1 MFDAMKL
8 LEQLLGPQA
17 AAGVQST
24 IDQGTKTV
32 EGFVGADTIAKG
44 KAMLG
49 EGLGSLEATAT
60 QYVGAEKVAQAKDLF
75 AKQGDGL
82 AVGALAGGL
91 LGLLVGTETG
101 RKVGGTA
108 VKLGSLAALGGL
120 AWKAYQSYQS
130 GSAGASATAPA
141 AVPGAEAP
149 MPAPVSTEAEQKL
162 AAATI
167 IAMIQAAKAD
177 GHVDAAERAAILAR
191 VGEVEAA
198 AKAFLDT
205 ELAAPLDLDRVAS
218 LATNQQ
224 EAVHLYAASL
234 LAIDPDQTSEKAY
247 LDALATRLGLD
258 AALVAEITAQVKG
271 A

>member
-8 LEQLLGPQA
+8 LGQLLGPQTA
-17 AAGVQST
+17 ATVQST

-141 AVPGAEAP
+141 AVPEVEAP
-149 MPAPVSTEAEQKL
+149 MPAPASTEAEQKL

-177 GHVDAAERAAILAR
+177 GHVDATERAAILAR

-234 LAIDPDQTSEKAY
+234 LAIDPDQASEQAY
-247 LDALATRLGLD
+247 LEALAAKLGLD
-258 AALVAEITAQVKG
+258 AGLVAEITAQVKG

>member
-8 LEQLLGPQA
+8 LGQLLGPQTA
-17 AAGVQST
+17 ATVQST

-130 GSAGASATAPA
+130 GSTGASAPAPA
-141 AVPGAEAP
+141 AVPGAEAS

-177 GHVDAAERAAILAR
+177 GHIDAAERAAILAR

-234 LAIDPDQTSEKAY
+234 LAIDPDQASEQAY
-247 LDALATRLGLD
+247 LEALATKLGLD
-258 AALVAEITAQVKG
+258 AGLVAEITAQVKG

>member
-24 IDQGTKTV
+24 LDQGTKTV

-49 EGLGSLEATAT
+49 EGLGSLEATAS
-60 QYVGAEKVAQAKDLF
+60 QYMGADKVAQAKDLF

-82 AVGALAGGL
+82 AMGALAGGL
-91 LGLLVGTETG
+91 LGLLVGTDTG
-101 RKVGGTA
+101 RKVGGSA
-108 VKLGSLAALGGL
+108 LKIGSLAALGGL
-120 AWKAYQSYQS
+120 AWKAYQSYQGGTTEPVVAS
-130 GSAGASATAPA
+130 PSAAPEDQS
-141 AVPGAEAP
+141 VP
-149 MPAPVSTEAEQKL
+149 TEAQQKL
-162 AAATI
+162 AASTI
-167 IAMIQAAKAD
+167 ISMIQAAKAD
-177 GHVDAAERAAILAR
+177 GRVDAAERAAILAR

-198 AKAFLDT
+198 AKAFLET

-218 LATNQQ
+218 LATTKE

-234 LAIDPDQTSEKAY
+234 LAIDPDEASEKAY
-247 LDALATRLGLD
+247 LEALAQRLDLD
-258 AALVAEITAQVKG
+258 PALVAEITAQVK
-271 A
+271 AA